1 MVQAEANGGSSGL
14 LVVVSSCLQSHKN
27 MASHGFS
34 IYQALGG
41 HMATL
46 VNVALLSKGSSASL
60 MSKEEKS
67 SRSYC
72 LDVTSLSSLCLRLIS
87 RSPVF

>member
-46 VNVALLSKGSSASL
+46 VNVALLSKTVLLGGKLS
-60 MSKEEKS
+60 
-67 SRSYC
+67 
-72 LDVTSLSSLCLRLIS
+72 VTY
-87 RSPVF
+87 V